1 MMGKVE
7 HRKKPKHG
15 ALTIKIPSIDGKDQ
29 STLPAPTS
37 SKFEAIVAVTN
48 RCAEFG
54 LARIDV
60 QVDLH
65 RFWRAQWL

>member
-7 HRKKPKHG
+7 HRKKPKHS
-15 ALTIKIPSIDGKDQ
+15 ALTKQIPLINGSDQ
-29 STLPAPTS
+29 SALAAPTPP
-37 SKFEAIVAVTN
+37 KFEAIVAVTN

-60 QVDLH
+60 LAGLH
-65 RFWRAQWL
+65 RF